1 MLTSMLLACVKPFLQ
16 RKGLVGQPGGGLPST
31 ILVFLV
37 QDFVHATALPAMGV
51 RAFFQSASDW
61 VATFCRYLS
70 ANHSLTLPRTATGV
84 LVPVSELTYDPSGW
98 PLVLAELAAI
108 AAELEDTDADGTG
121 AFRRHLLAVV

>member
-1 MLTSMLLACVKPFLQ
+1 MIAHSVTGVMLTSMLLACVKPFLQ

-61 VATFCRYLS
+61 VATFLPLPQCKPFTDVASDSDRRLS
-70 ANHSLTLPRTATGV
+70 AGERAHIRPFRMAAGV
-84 LVPVSELTYDPSGW
+84 GRASGHC
-98 PLVLAELAAI
+98 
-108 AAELEDTDADGTG
+108 G
-121 AFRRHLLAVV
+121 